1 MKRSYNDIVE
11 MAIKLVHIKK
21 KVWLFKKEVFQN
33 DNLLEKTVTFD
44 TKITYL
50 KMEGIINHSEQ

>member
-11 MAIKLVHIKK
+11 MAIKSVHIKK

-33 DNLLEKTVTFD
+33 ENL
-44 TKITYL
+44 
-50 KMEGIINHSEQ
+50 MEAKRLYIIGKNCNI